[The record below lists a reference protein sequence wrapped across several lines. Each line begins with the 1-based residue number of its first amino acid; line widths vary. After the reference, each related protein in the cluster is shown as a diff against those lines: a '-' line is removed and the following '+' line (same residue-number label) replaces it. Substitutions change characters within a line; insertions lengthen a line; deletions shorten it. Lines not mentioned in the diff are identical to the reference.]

1 MKYALIIGNNKYDDQ
16 KLAQLKTPA
25 ADSQALA
32 KILDDKTIGSF
43 DEVTPL
49 INQTETRVRRA
60 ISTFLTNKKPDDLV
74 LLYFSGHGILD
85 DRGRLYLA
93 LKDTQVNL
101 LKATSIPSSFVADEM
116 DSCRSKRQI
125 LILDCCHSGA
135 FARGTKGEQKA
146 ITETTFEGSGFGRVV
161 LTASDSTQY
170 ALEGDQVI
178 KQTELSLFTHFLL
191 EGLKTGEADVNNDGL
206 IALDEWYDYT
216 YTRVIAETPRQVP
229 HKWSYNQ
236 QGDLIIAKNPYVKK
250 RVVELPYELLQAL
263 ESSFVGI
270 RESAVNELGKYLQSR
285 DAELVGVA
293 VAALEKMKQDDSRRI
308 SLLAERL
315 LVEFSQTHPQ
325 TSKVTPSPAT
335 VLETA
340 KATRAE
346 AVTSKIVPE
355 VSTPSVPNS
364 PISQPKIN
372 GSAIAVERSAIS
384 QKFIFNPAFWSKWI
398 GIAILGLILLAILYD
413 FNTFLTLGDY
423 IPNSYFMVILFGV
436 MAGGLSLLQWFLFRD
451 RLKEWWIAG
460 NAAAGIFFGLL
471 HRSLLLGDT
480 GWTQENLRI
489 LLAVWL
495 IGNFAL
501 GLILMRRTQAGSS
514 LDFFSPGQRAT
525 QPVETKAQPKSEVP
539 VLDLLFWFKWMA
551 LAVLGIILSILLYN
565 YSLTVIAWFFAVP
578 FGLVTG
584 LTSLAQWW
592 VFRDRL
598 ESWWISANVAAGALL
613 GALYFADHTS
623 DSWGGNGNFWL
634 YSTLWI
640 IGNFIVGTIL
650 LWSTQKRSKDIAS
663 KRSASSVTEWM
674 QSDPRQTS
682 FVTPLAVSLLLF
694 ALVAF
699 LNISRDSSFLSI
711 PDWLFNVFAITA
723 VMASL
728 WLGIALLRKKDVRMN
743 FGLLTLAIFA
753 VLNGIVLALIT
764 INPNFSTPFLTVP
777 GIMSLV
783 AGIFLVFQAETWK
796 HLRTITLAGFLI
808 LIFPTYFGMDEMLG
822 THTFSII
829 TLGCALLSGIF
840 FFPRK

>member
-16 KLAQLKTPA
+16 RLAQLKTPA

-32 KILDDKTIGSF
+32 KTLDDKTIGSF

-49 INQTETRVRRA
+49 INQTEGRVRRA

-74 LLYFSGHGILD
+74 LLYFSGHGVLD

-93 LKDTQVNL
+93 LKDTQYDL

-135 FARGTKGEQKA
+135 FGRGTKGEQKA

-191 EGLKTGEADVNNDGL
+191 EGLKTGEADRNNDGL

-216 YTRVIAETPRQVP
+216 YGRVISETPKQVP

-250 RVVELPYELLQAL
+250 RVVELPYELTQAL

-285 DAELVGVA
+285 DPKVIALA
-293 VAALEKMKQDDSRRI
+293 VASLEKMKQDDSRRI
-308 SLLAERL
+308 SSLAEGL
-315 LVEFSQTHPQ
+315 LESFERAHTPNIQATPVEKASDIIPDR
-325 TSKVTPSPAT
+325 
-335 VLETA
+335 A
-340 KATRAE
+340 KASNDRSTEPFQIAAE
-346 AVTSKIVPE
+346 VAPVVTAL
-355 VSTPSVPNS
+355 TP
-364 PISQPKIN
+364 
-372 GSAIAVERSAIS
+372 AVE
-384 QKFIFNPAFWSKWI
+384 KVSKPI
-398 GIAILGLILLAILYD
+398 D
-413 FNTFLTLGDY
+413 
-423 IPNSYFMVILFGV
+423 
-436 MAGGLSLLQWFLFRD
+436 
-451 RLKEWWIAG
+451 
-460 NAAAGIFFGLL
+460 
-471 HRSLLLGDT
+471 
-480 GWTQENLRI
+480 
-489 LLAVWL
+489 
-495 IGNFAL
+495 
-501 GLILMRRTQAGSS
+501 SS
-514 LDFFSPGQRAT
+514 LSSGKPFFEP
-525 QPVETKAQPKSEVP
+525 
-539 VLDLLFWFKWMA
+539 LFWFKWMA

-640 IGNFIVGTIL
+640 IGNFIVGAIL

-699 LNISRDSSFLSI
+699 LKISRDSSFLSI

-808 LIFPTYFGMDEMLG
+808 LTFPTHFGMDEMLG

-829 TLGCALLSGIF
+829 TLGFALLSGIF

>member
-74 LLYFSGHGILD
+74 LLYFSGHGVLD

-101 LKATSIPSSFVADEM
+101 LKATSISSSFVADEM

-191 EGLKTGEADVNNDGL
+191 EGLQTGAADINNDGL

-216 YTRVIAETPRQVP
+216 YTRVISETPRQVP

-236 QGDLIIAKNPYVKK
+236 QGDLVIAKNPFLKK
-250 RVVELPYELLQAL
+250 RVVELPSELVQAL

-270 RESAVNELGKYLQSR
+270 RESAVHELGKYLQSR
-285 DAELVGVA
+285 DPEMVELA
-293 VAALEKMKQDDSRRI
+293 IASLKKMKEDDSRRI
-308 SLLAERL
+308 SLLAEGL
-315 LVEFSQTHPQ
+315 LSKFEQEHTPIEVASAKSPEDRELGMASDSSTASPKL
-325 TSKVTPSPAT
+325 TAEIEPPSKVAT
-335 VLETA
+335 SQVKIEKENVLLH
-340 KATRAE
+340 
-346 AVTSKIVPE
+346 
-355 VSTPSVPNS
+355 TPSVS
-364 PISQPKIN
+364 
-372 GSAIAVERSAIS
+372 
-384 QKFIFNPAFWSKWI
+384 
-398 GIAILGLILLAILYD
+398 
-413 FNTFLTLGDY
+413 
-423 IPNSYFMVILFGV
+423 
-436 MAGGLSLLQWFLFRD
+436 
-451 RLKEWWIAG
+451 
-460 NAAAGIFFGLL
+460 
-471 HRSLLLGDT
+471 
-480 GWTQENLRI
+480 
-489 LLAVWL
+489 
-495 IGNFAL
+495 
-501 GLILMRRTQAGSS
+501 
-514 LDFFSPGQRAT
+514 
-525 QPVETKAQPKSEVP
+525 ETSGP
-539 VLDLLFWFKWMA
+539 DLLFWFKWMA

-623 DSWGGNGNFWL
+623 DSWGGQGNFWL

-640 IGNFIVGTIL
+640 LGNFIVGTIL

-699 LNISRDSSFLSI
+699 LNISRDSGFLSI
-711 PDWLFNVFAITA
+711 PDRLFNVFAITA

-764 INPNFSTPFLTVP
+764 INPNFSTPFRTVP

-808 LIFPTYFGMDEMLG
+808 LIFPTYFRMDEMLG

-829 TLGCALLSGIF
+829 TLGFALLSGIF